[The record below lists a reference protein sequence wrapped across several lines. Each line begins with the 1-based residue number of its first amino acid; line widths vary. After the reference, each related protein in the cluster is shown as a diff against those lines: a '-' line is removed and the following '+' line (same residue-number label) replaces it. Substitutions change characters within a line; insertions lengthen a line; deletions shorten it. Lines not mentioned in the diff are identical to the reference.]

1 MIEEGRDDEDSDG
14 QDATEGGGDGEDIV
28 VEDCAPAWNSN
39 LTLPLPLF
47 FKIVPTSWLDPTE
60 HLSWRNYSTNA

>member
-28 VEDCAPAWNSN
+28 VEDCVPA
-39 LTLPLPLF
+39 
-47 FKIVPTSWLDPTE
+47 
-60 HLSWRNYSTNA
+60 